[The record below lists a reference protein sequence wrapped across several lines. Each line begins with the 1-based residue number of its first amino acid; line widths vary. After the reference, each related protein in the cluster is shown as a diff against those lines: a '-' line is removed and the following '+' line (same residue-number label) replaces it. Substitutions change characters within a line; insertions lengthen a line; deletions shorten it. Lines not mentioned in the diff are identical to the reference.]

1 MNTILHQLR
10 AEPGKIGKEIILRKA
25 DTFDKEMFKLAY
37 DMSKMY
43 NLKFN
48 HINWQTVKPLQDTDK
63 VVLNALLLKTV
74 TGNIARAIVEEHCK
88 IYGDLV
94 KLICNKDLDCGVSAT
109 TLNKV
114 FGKGFVPVFEVQ
126 LATEV
131 PIADVT
137 LPITGQLKYNG
148 IRVIAIIEDQGV
160 TFKTRNGKEFKFPAL
175 AERLAPLRQAALY
188 DFILDGELAI
198 GDSKGTNHTD
208 VSGIVNSAIKGT
220 PINSIFHSNLVFN
233 CFDCL
238 PLAEFYSQKCTH
250 IYAAR
255 FEQLKNILIA
265 LYSMNIEHNKFVKL
279 AETYEFDSREAIQAK
294 FDAILADGYEG
305 LILKKWNHK
314 YTFKR
319 SKDWIKLKAI
329 DTVDL
334 VCTGIEEGTGKYEGM
349 IGALECRGTV
359 QGYPVIV
366 RVGSGL
372 TDKDRAKPYSDYIDH
387 KIEILYNTVIQDRL
401 TSNYSLFLPRFIT
414 IRGDL

>member
-1 MNTILHQLR
+1 MTTILHKLR
-10 AEPGKIGKEIILRKA
+10 AEPGKIGKELILRKA
-25 DTFDKEMFKLAY
+25 DTFDKEMFKFAY

-48 HINWQTVKPLQDTDK
+48 HINWHTVKPLHDMDILVLNKLATK
-63 VVLNALLLKTV
+63 VV
-74 TGNIARAIVEEHCK
+74 TGSAARELVEEHCK
-88 IYGDLV
+88 QYGDLV

-114 FGKGFVPVFEVQ
+114 FGKSFVPVFEVQ

-148 IRVIAIIEDQGV
+148 VRVIAIIEDQGV
-160 TFKTRNGKEFKFPAL
+160 TFKTRNGKEFKFPIL
-175 AERLAPLRQAALY
+175 AERLAPLRQAAPY

-220 PINSIFHSNLVFN
+220 SINGLIHYNLVFN

-238 PLAEFYSQKCTH
+238 PLKEFYSQQCTH

-255 FEQLKNILIA
+255 FEQLKNILVA
-265 LYSMNIEHNKFVKL
+265 LYSINVEHNKYVKL

-294 FDAILADGYEG
+294 FDAILAEGYEG

-334 VCTGIEEGTGKYEGM
+334 VCTGVEEGTGKYEGM
-349 IGALECRGTV
+349 IGALECRGIV

-372 TDKDRAKPYSDYIDH
+372 TDNDRAKKASDYIDH

-401 TSNYSLFLPRFIT
+401 TGNYSLFLPRFVT